1 MFLKGSIDV
10 VEYGEEEVQTIDI
23 EIDAEDEVF
32 NLA

>member
-10 VEYGEEEVQTIDI
+10 VEYGEEVQTIDI